1 MRVAV
6 ALSGG
11 VDSAVAALLLKRQNY
26 DVVGVSFFHEYLP
39 TDASAVAEALN
50 IPYIRIDVSEVFQKY
65 VVEYFTEEY
74 TKGRTPNPCIICNHH
89 IKFGYFRRKA
99 IEVTGATVFATG
111 HYATL
116 TDVSGRR
123 LLGRGADPEYE
134 QSYFLCYLRQEQLRG
149 ILFPLGGLLKSE
161 VRRIAEDAYLPV
173 DTESSSRDVCFAR
186 GGYRHLFRNIA
197 TRRGSIVDHKGRV
210 LGEHTGIFNY
220 TVGQRKGLRLSSGYP
235 LYVLR
240 LEPETKTVVVAP
252 RRMLYASEV
261 SVRDINYPSFK
272 PPELPL
278 RVTARIRYKQ
288 PEATATFLPL
298 SDTEAKLVFDEPVF
312 APARGQFAVFY
323 TASFLLGGGVI
334 ES

>member
-26 DVVGVSFFHEYLP
+26 NVVGVSFFHKYLS

-50 IPYIRIDVSEVFQKY
+50 IPYIRIDASEDFRKY
-65 VVEYFTEEY
+65 VVHYFTEEY
-74 TKGRTPNPCIICNHH
+74 RKGRTPNPCVVCNRH

-99 IEVTGATVFATG
+99 LETTGASVFATG

-116 TDVSGRR
+116 TDASDKRM
-123 LLGRGADPEYE
+123 LGRGADPEYD
-134 QSYFLCYLRQEQLRG
+134 QSYFLCYLKQEQLRG

-161 VRRIAEDAYLPV
+161 VRRIAEDAQLPV
-173 DTESSSRDVCFAR
+173 DTVSSSRDVCFAQD
-186 GGYRHLFRNIA
+186 GYRHLFRDIA
-197 TRRGSIVDHKGRV
+197 TQRGRIIDHKGRV

-240 LEPETKTVVVAP
+240 LEPETNTVVVAP
-252 RRMLYASEV
+252 RRMLYTSEV
-261 SVRDINYPSFK
+261 LVRNINYPSFK

-278 RVTARIRYKQ
+278 RVTAHIRYRQ
-288 PEATATFLPL
+288 RETTATLLPL